1 LIDEL
6 DDEEGGDVGE
16 EVLPFGS
23 VPDGRVEDL
32 IREKVP
38 LGMTALLRSLVRE
51 TGG

>member
-1 LIDEL
+1 MIDEL
-6 DDEEGGDVGE
+6 DDDEGGDVGE
-16 EVLPFGS
+16 EVLPL
-23 VPDGRVEDL
+23 VVYQTGRVEDL